1 MQLLCWQVQK
11 RTALVFSVYFL
22 YLTVGMA
29 TALCVSALVA
39 LVPGYAKRYRE
50 YMELQAAQSLS
61 ELFLFMPARSLLSRI
76 ALLAVG
82 FAVLMGLLSNN
93 VLLAVMCGIM
103 GWLMP
108 WCLLRNLRARRQR
121 AFHQQLPDALL
132 LLSSGLRSGRA
143 LTTAIQ
149 VLCKE
154 MPAPL
159 AQEFTLLQ
167 RQVRLGQTL
176 ETALDALF
184 LRLPSVDLERVII
197 ALKLA
202 QESGGQQAAL
212 LEQLSVT
219 MRSKQQLQ
227 QRIIALTAQGR
238 LQGKVMTAL
247 PVLMGAALWLI
258 EKPTMLAL
266 SRHPVGWAAGIAI
279 VALLAG
285 GYWVIRKQVHIEVP
299 L

>member
-1 MQLLCWQVQK
+1 M
-11 RTALVFSVYFL
+11 FSVYFL
-22 YLTVGMA
+22 YLTVAGA
-29 TALCVSALVA
+29 TVLCVSTLVA
-39 LVPGYAKRYRE
+39 FVPKYVNRYRE
-50 YMELQAAQSLS
+50 HMEQQAAHSLS

-76 ALLAVG
+76 ALLAIG
-82 FAVLMGLLSNN
+82 FALVMGLLSNN
-93 VLLAVMCGIM
+93 ILLATIGGITA
-103 GWLMP
+103 WLMP
-108 WCLLRNLRARRQR
+108 WWLLSNLRARRQR

-184 LRLPSVDLERVII
+184 LRLPSVDLERVIV

-247 PVLMGAALWLI
+247 PLLMGGALWLI

-266 SRHPVGWAAGIAI
+266 SRHPVGWIAGIGI
-279 VALLAG
+279 LMLLAG